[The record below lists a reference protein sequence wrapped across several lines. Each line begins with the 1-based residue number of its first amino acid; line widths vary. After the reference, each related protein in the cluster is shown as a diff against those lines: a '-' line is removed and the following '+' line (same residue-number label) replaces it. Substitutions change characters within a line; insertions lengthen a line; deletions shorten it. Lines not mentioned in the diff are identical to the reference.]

1 MWTPQDS
8 CIHNL
13 YHYRKISSHVYLFI
27 RVKICSS
34 CLLISL
40 FFFFFFP
47 LKIFGNSCDLKNR
60 FVIIFL
66 RGAQKKKNYLDY
78 NFFLVAKGAIC
89 LFFLG
94 SPGSCCFSGLL
105 GDGMFPL

>member
-34 CLLISL
+34 CLLIS
-40 FFFFFFP
+40 FFFFFP